1 MNMDWY
7 ISYRFYDPLQEKPK
21 QVVTKR
27 MNQYKT
33 VADRQDD
40 TRSVLKVEMDNLM
53 KGFNPFEKNSN
64 IITTDEKM
72 ITLIEGLDLGYL
84 KITVSQ
90 TTKGDIGFML
100 KPVKRAIAKL
110 SLDHLSI
117 KNSSLII

>member
-1 MNMDWY
+1 MDWY

-21 QVVTKR
+21 QVVIKR

-33 VADRQDD
+33 GADRQDD

-72 ITLIEGLDLGYL
+72 ITLIEGLDLAYL

-100 KPVKRAIAKL
+100 KHVKRAIAKL
-110 SLDHLSI
+110 LLDHLAA
-117 KNSSLII
+117 